1 MIAMHFTF
9 TRQMPPA
16 AGMMGLLGLA
26 VAVGAVSQLYL
37 ADILAYPMEWFDS
50 IVYELEIMLASVL
63 HLVGVYSEFPWPA
76 PPRIAQSID
85 EGVFGALLYIA
96 SEVLYVIAVVVI
108 ATRQATQSGTAANT
122 KVPKK
127 LISLYLVLS
136 LIYTFSFFYLGM
148 FIAGIASS
156 YEMAFSMILNADG
169 LQRAILLGLPW
180 KLVLFVPFQL
190 ALLVGLWTK
199 QSWFKRAFLAY
210 LLLDVLYYAAFTMSA
225 LSYGIYVG
233 LIVSLLALLLF
244 LPYFIRK

>member
-1 MIAMHFTF
+1 MIAMHLTL

-26 VAVGAVSQLYL
+26 VVFGAVSQIYL

-63 HLVGVYSEFPWPA
+63 HLVGFYSELPWPT
-76 PPRIAQSID
+76 PSRIARALD
-85 EGVFGALLYIA
+85 VGLFGALLYIA

-108 ATRQATQSGTAANT
+108 ATRQATQSGSMPSA

-127 LISLYLVLS
+127 LISLYLILS
-136 LIYTFSFFYLGM
+136 LIYTFSFFYLGL
-148 FIAGIASS
+148 FITGIAST
-156 YEMAFSMILNADG
+156 YEMAFSMILDADSIQN
-169 LQRAILLGLPW
+169 LILYVLPW

-190 ALLVGLWTK
+190 ALLIGLWTK
-199 QSWFKRAFLAY
+199 QSWFKHAFLAY
-210 LLLDVLYYAAFTMSA
+210 LLADIIYYAAFTLSA

-244 LPYFIRK
+244 LPYFLRK